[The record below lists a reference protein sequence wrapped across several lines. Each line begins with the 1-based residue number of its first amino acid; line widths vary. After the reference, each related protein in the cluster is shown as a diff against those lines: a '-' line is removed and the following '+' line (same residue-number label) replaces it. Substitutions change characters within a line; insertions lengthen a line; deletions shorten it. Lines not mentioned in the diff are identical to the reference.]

1 MFIRQASETIRKTVP
16 DFPLLEEP
24 WELFEALKEEKFFQS
39 VKLPKRTNG
48 IVSPSETNTIV
59 YASDSVEIQPYALFS
74 GLVILEDGVKIGP
87 YSLLRGPIF
96 VGKNSIIGPHCEIIR
111 SIVLEN
117 SIVAHKNTLGETII
131 GNNCNYAGLCTSC
144 NYPVGRDYVKV
155 RYNQKEHKYNGKFGA
170 TIENNCNL
178 GCLTITMPG
187 CHIKQGTDITGQCI
201 VHGTGK
207 VKPFSHFP
215 AKVE

>member
-131 GNNCNYAGLCTSC
+131 GNNCN
-144 NYPVGRDYVKV
+144 
-155 RYNQKEHKYNGKFGA
+155 
-170 TIENNCNL
+170 
-178 GCLTITMPG
+178 
-187 CHIKQGTDITGQCI
+187 
-201 VHGTGK
+201 
-207 VKPFSHFP
+207 
-215 AKVE
+215 